1 MHGWPQRADDI
12 QRRKAAPSTP
22 GIERLIDS
30 PHRFAQTRRCVWV
43 FPGDMGAVFGLL
55 RAVDLIA
62 AARRHSERPFNTLEM
77 L

>member
-1 MHGWPQRADDI
+1 MHGSQQRADDI
-12 QRRKAAPSTP
+12 QRRTAAVSTP

-30 PHRFAQTRRCVWV
+30 PQRFAQTRRCVCV
-43 FPGDMGAVFGLL
+43 FPAEMGAVFGLL

-62 AARRHSERPFNTLEM
+62 AACRHSERPFNTLEM